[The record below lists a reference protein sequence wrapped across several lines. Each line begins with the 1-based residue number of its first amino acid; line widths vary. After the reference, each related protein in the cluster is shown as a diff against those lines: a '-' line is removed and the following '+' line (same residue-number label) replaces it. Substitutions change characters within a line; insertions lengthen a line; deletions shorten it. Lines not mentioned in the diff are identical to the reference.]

1 MNIRE
6 LHKITETK
14 DQDMAV
20 RVLLD
25 GAAYDISEVA
35 VAIDPAKPETYYVLT
50 LDDRPTTPTSG
61 TEHP

>member
-35 VAIDPAKPETYYVLT
+35 VAIDSFTPEAYYAIILDQRPASPSE
-50 LDDRPTTPTSG
+50 DQ
-61 TEHP
+61 